1 MKVFEISSFRE
12 HSGLSTVHRKDN
24 GRKERTMSP
33 TKRYATKQ
41 AKARQ
46 RRRLHAQERLE
57 RDKRQAQRAAEALHQ
72 ALRELG
78 LPNDLVVEIEGRLR
92 SQHRLLGKIVGMMFP
107 PLFGCR
113 TAAELCRVR
122 GWDKNWPS
130 RLLGAL
136 SKRSWLKRLRRLGLE
151 VLEVLGRHVAGKSP
165 ATQSRWQW
173 TWVFDDSVFRKYGEQ
188 LGLVGTWWSGQH
200 KRVLPGIDGL
210 LLVVVIGDGRLVVPV
225 DFIIRRPDPV
235 GPGAPCR
242 DKLTWARMM
251 LDERLAAFARRGLTL
266 PPPLVVA
273 DSWFGDSK
281 LMHHVDHTHQGTW
294 LVEGKQSYVFTLA
307 DGQQV
312 KGHDL
317 IHGEGWR
324 WQQHPWEAGVSY
336 VRLRA
341 TSPTYGQVTIVIV
354 DEPGQDRFYLLCL
367 ETERSAPQLIR
378 RWRRRSWIEFVFRTL
393 KHLLAAES
401 CQVHSEDTYY
411 GHLVLRLM
419 ASFILFYTSRVICK
433 GCLTMEEIIFSLK
446 HYWRFVDLEALELQ
460 PLSSGIS
467 VQAA

>member
-1 MKVFEISSFRE
+1 
-12 HSGLSTVHRKDN
+12 
-24 GRKERTMSP
+24 MSP
-33 TKRYATKQ
+33 SKRYAKKQ

-46 RRRLHAQERLE
+46 RRRLQAHERLE
-57 RDKRQAQRAAEALHQ
+57 RDRRQAQRAAEALHH
-72 ALRELG
+72 ALEDLG
-78 LPNDLVVEIEGRLR
+78 LPANLVVEIEGRLR
-92 SQHRLLGKIVGMMFP
+92 SQQKLLGKMVGVMFP

-113 TAAELCRVR
+113 TSTELCRVR
-122 GWDKNWPS
+122 GWDKHWPS

-136 SKRSWLKRLRRLGLE
+136 PKRSWLKRLRRLGLE
-151 VLEVLGRHVAGKSP
+151 VVEPLWRHVARSSP

-173 TWVFDDSVFRKYGEQ
+173 TWVFDDSVFKKYGEQ

-200 KRVLPGIDGL
+200 KRVLTGIDGL
-210 LLVVVIGDGRLVVPV
+210 LLVVVIGEGRLVVPV
-225 DFIIRRPDPV
+225 DFVIRRPDPV

-251 LDERLAAFARRGLTL
+251 LDERLAALARRGLAL

-281 LMHHVDHTHQGTW
+281 LMHHVGHTHQGTL
-294 LVEGKQSYVFTLA
+294 LVEGKQSYVFTLS
-307 DGQQV
+307 DGRQV
-312 KGHDL
+312 KGQDL
-317 IHGEGWR
+317 IQGQGWPWR
-324 WQQHPWEAGVSY
+324 QHPWEPHVRY

-354 DEPGQDRFYLLCL
+354 DEPNQDRFYLLCQ

-378 RWRRRSWIEFVFRTL
+378 RWRRRNWIEFVFRTL
-393 KHLLAAES
+393 KHLLATEA
-401 CQVHSEDTYY
+401 CQVQSEDAYY

-419 ASFILFYTSRVICK
+419 ASFVLFYTSRVVCK
-433 GCLTMEEIIFSLK
+433 GRLTMEEIIFSLK

-460 PLSSGIS
+460 ALSSGVS
-467 VQAA
+467 EQAA